1 MRRVSHL
8 TGAVLAG
15 VFGITGSTLA
25 QSSPPMP
32 MGLAC
37 HSHADLKVML
47 NQKYSEAP
55 SAIGMQAN
63 GHLVEVFASNDGT
76 SWTIVV
82 TRPDGLSCIV
92 AVGEDWETLPNPI
105 SQPLA

>member
-8 TGAVLAG
+8 TGAVL
-15 VFGITGSTLA
+15 FGAFGLTSSALA
-25 QSSPPMP
+25 QPPPPMALTP
-32 MGLAC
+32 AC
-37 HSHADLKVML
+37 HSHADLAAML

-55 SAIGMQAN
+55 NAVGVQAN

-82 TRPDGLSCIV
+82 TRPDGVSCIV

-105 SQPLA
+105 SRPLA